1 MIESGGM
8 DSDFS
13 SEYSRPLSP
22 DTIRFQR
29 FSSSSSQGKEI
40 IMKVRHLIYEVPSGR
55 ILPVVLAILLALF
68 VGPANSASDP
78 RTVTIV
84 LNQEPPSL
92 EPAESIGTFV
102 GRLLSK
108 NVVETLT
115 EINYDDG
122 RIMPRLATSWKQINA
137 NTWHFLL
144 RKGVKFHDG
153 KDFNAE
159 TVIFNIKRHYDPR
172 IKSRIRARLFS
183 DIKVEGKALDSYTLE
198 LKTDKPE
205 PLLPILMGNLTLCSP
220 NTPSDKWTREPIGTG
235 PYKFV
240 KWDPGVQVILERFDG
255 YWGEKPQVEK
265 AIYLWRSE
273 SAVRAAMVE
282 IGEADLAPDISKE
295 NANRPDL
302 DYSYL
307 NAETLVLRIGG
318 LWEPPLNDI
327 RVRMALN
334 YAVDRDAIRG
344 SIISKD
350 VIPAT
355 QLVGPNI
362 SGYNPDLKVWPYDP
376 EKAKKLLDE
385 ARKDGVPV
393 NKEILL
399 VGRSGYFP
407 GGNELMEALMS
418 MYKAVGLNVKLKML
432 DLGVWLTYQDKPF
445 PTNVG
450 PYMLQKQH
458 DNNLGDAGF
467 TVFFNYDCK
476 GKISSTC
483 DKKLDDLIA
492 KAQVATGEERK
503 NLWRAAFKRIHEEIV
518 PNVELFHMVGY
529 SRVGKRINFKPSLA
543 LSLELQLA
551 RITFKK

>member
-1 MIESGGM
+1 
-8 DSDFS
+8 
-13 SEYSRPLSP
+13 
-22 DTIRFQR
+22 
-29 FSSSSSQGKEI
+29 
-40 IMKVRHLIYEVPSGR
+40 MKVRHLIYEVPSGR

-393 NKEILL
+393 NKEILM
-399 VGRSGYFP
+399 VGQIGQYPGSG
-407 GGNELMEALMS
+407 ELMEAVMA
-418 MYKAVGLNVKLKML
+418 MYKAVGLNVKLKIL
-432 DLGVWLTYQDKPF
+432 ERGVYVSYRDKPF
-445 PTNVG
+445 PKE
-450 PYMLQKQH
+450 PYIVSNQH
-458 DNNLGDAGF
+458 DNNNGDAAF
-467 TVFFNYDCK
+467 TVFNAYHCNA
-476 GKISSTC
+476 SRSVTC
-483 DKKLDDLIA
+483 DKQLDDLIE
-492 KAQVATGEERK
+492 KAQVATGEERRK
-503 NLWRAAFKRIHEEIV
+503 LWQAAFKRIHEEII
-518 PNVELFHMVGY
+518 PNVMLFHLVGY
-529 SRVGKRINFKPSLA
+529 TRVGKRINFKPSLA
-543 LSLELQLA
+543 TNSEIQLA
-551 RITFKK
+551 QMTFKQ